1 LDLDRLRLETA
12 GDHVAVEASM
22 PLMVGDLDRDRYVGC
37 LRRVYG
43 IVAAWEEWSA
53 SSSPEWMHSLLGNR
67 QRRGLLER
75 DLAWFGVVQLDEARP
90 AMPELKDDASRLGA
104 MYVMEGSTLGGRL
117 IARHV
122 ERVLGLSAGV
132 GDAYFCGHNQ
142 QTGTL
147 WKEFCGVLQ
156 ARVPDRETDRVILAA
171 KTMFQVFGS
180 WMQLAA
186 K

>member
-1 LDLDRLRLETA
+1 V
-12 GDHVAVEASM
+12 DHVAVESGM
-22 PLMVGDLDRDRYVGC
+22 PVMVEDLDRNSYVHC
-37 LRRVYG
+37 LQQIHG

-53 SSSPEWMHSLLGNR
+53 ETSPEWMHSLLENR

-75 DLAWFGVVQLDEARP
+75 DLAWFGVAPIDEARP
-90 AMPELKDDASRLGA
+90 AMPETQDAASLLGA

-132 GDAYFCGHNQ
+132 GNAYFCGHNQ

-147 WKEFCGVLQ
+147 WKEFCDVLQ
-156 ARVPDRETDRVILAA
+156 ASVPDRETDTVIAAA
-171 KTMFQVFGS
+171 KTMFRVFGS